1 MANILIVDDDQDFVE
16 AVKSVLVSGGHRVV
30 AAYSRETG
38 MDAVKKENPD
48 LMILD
53 VMMEQPDDGFA
64 MAHDLRK
71 AEFKKPILMLSSV
84 GTISGMTFDKDSDMN
99 PVDAFEEK
107 PIKPERLLAKVKELL
122 GA

>member
-1 MANILIVDDDQDFVE
+1 MAKILIVDDDQDFVE
-16 AVKSVLVSGGHRVV
+16 AVKTVLEAGKYRVS

-38 MDAVKKENPD
+38 MAAVKNENPD

-71 AEFKKPILMLSSV
+71 TGFKKPILMLSSV
-84 GTISGMTFDKDSDMN
+84 GTVSGMTFDKDSDMN

>member
-1 MANILIVDDDQDFVE
+1 MAKILIVDDDQDFVE
-16 AVKSVLVSGGHRVV
+16 AVKTVLESGQHKVIT
-30 AAYSRETG
+30 AYSRESG
-38 MDAVKKENPD
+38 MNTVKKESPE

-71 AEFKKPILMLSSV
+71 AGFNKPILMLSSV
-84 GTISGMTFDKDSDMN
+84 GTVSGMTFDKDSDMN

>member
-1 MANILIVDDDQDFVE
+1 MA
-16 AVKSVLVSGGHRVV
+16 A
-30 AAYSRETG
+30 SRS
-38 MDAVKKENPD
+38 ENPD

-71 AEFKKPILMLSSV
+71 EGFNKPILMLSSV
-84 GTISGMTFDKDSDMN
+84 GTVSGMTFDKDSDMN

-107 PIKPERLLAKVKELL
+107 PIKPDRLLEKVKELL
-122 GA
+122 SA